1 MSTVRQGRA
10 AIAAGARL
18 RDTGEKPRRARA
30 ERAAVQARHP
40 GSFFVSSRIHT
51 GGEAVGGDGFV
62 PGEAH
67 YSYGLARSKFLDLL
81 RSLNY
86 QIQILA
92 RPELFF
98 SEVSHRGLKFPLAGT
113 PHLIFKPF
121 EHIRLLKGAR
131 NIACLAWE
139 FDRLLTAET
148 AKEPLLPMEDY
159 VQVAQKLDE
168 IWTPSRFT
176 RDTFARHGFD
186 RCHIIPAP
194 IADHPVDAVRRRR
207 DVPPVLLTNFVFG
220 GGWYQPRMLRSS
232 SYMTLPE
239 VLNEHYGG
247 RRPKVLISVFN
258 PADWRKNPGPML
270 RAFLAFHQLHP
281 DTLLI
286 VKFVSDPSLGHLEH
300 ILDHHIRIRMQ
311 DVHHAFSF
319 AIWVTDEF
327 LPVDTYRQLLGF
339 ADYYV
344 CTSYCEGQNLP
355 LQEAMNCGV
364 VPVSVAHTAMADYLH
379 EQNAIVIPSKLT
391 ALGIEESSA
400 KRIHGA
406 RWFGVSDTDVFQA
419 LIRARSLAG
428 REYDALSAAA
438 RLTVQDQFG
447 YGTVAR
453 LIENRLAGLRAP

>member
-1 MSTVRQGRA
+1 MA
-10 AIAAGARL
+10 AADSQRSKNH
-18 RDTGEKPRRARA
+18 RKPRGSRPEDVAAAARSA
-30 ERAAVQARHP
+30 

-51 GGEAVGGDGFV
+51 GAEPVSGDGFI

-67 YSYGLARSKFLDLL
+67 YSYGLARSKFLDLF
-81 RSLNY
+81 RALNY
-86 QIQILA
+86 QIQILG
-92 RPELFF
+92 RPEIYF
-98 SEVSHRGLKFPLAGT
+98 SDVSRRDLKFPLAGT

-159 VQVAQKLDE
+159 VGVAQKLDE
-168 IWTPSRFT
+168 IWAPSRFT

-194 IADHPVDAVRRRR
+194 IADHLVDTVRRRR
-207 DVPPVLLTNFVFG
+207 EAPPVLLTNFVFG

-232 SYMTLPE
+232 SYLTLPE
-239 VLNEHYGG
+239 VLNQHYNGK
-247 RRPKVLISVFN
+247 RPKVFMSVFN
-258 PADWRKNPGPML
+258 PADWRKNPGALL
-270 RAFLAFHQLHP
+270 RAFLAFQHLHP
-281 DTLLI
+281 DSLLI

-311 DVHHAFSF
+311 DVHYAFSF

-327 LPVDTYRQLLGF
+327 LPAETYRKLLSF

-364 VPVSVAHTAMADYLH
+364 VPVSVVHTAMADYLH
-379 EQNAIVIPSKLT
+379 SGNAIVIPSALT
-391 ALGIEESSA
+391 DIGIEESSA
-400 KRIHGA
+400 RRIQGA
-406 RWFGVSDTDVFQA
+406 RWFGVSDMDVMQA
-419 LIRARSLAG
+419 LIRASSLAE

-438 RLTVQDQFG
+438 RRAVQEQFG

-453 LIENRLAGLRAP
+453 LIDNRLAKSRAR